1 MQNCLSGSNIEMFN
15 DDFKI
20 TLEEVSNPVRLKK
33 LVEYLIKKYRITRYS
48 NQLYLYFEDLNYYKR
63 TTDDVI
69 MGIIADIVYGITTH
83 KMKEIYKQIFISNMV
98 PNKEPE
104 KNIIALNNCYFNL
117 NTYRATEV
125 NPAIFVINKLD
136 IDYDNRL
143 VDRNKTIE
151 EFMDSITRGHLRNKK
166 SIIWVYR
173 LLFNKWG
180 HISKSIVVIWIKCI

>member
-1 MQNCLSGSNIEMFN
+1 MFN

-83 KMKEIYKQIFISNMV
+83 KMKEIYKQIFISNMST
-98 PNKEPE
+98 K
-104 KNIIALNNCYFNL
+104 
-117 NTYRATEV
+117 
-125 NPAIFVINKLD
+125 
-136 IDYDNRL
+136 
-143 VDRNKTIE
+143 
-151 EFMDSITRGHLRNKK
+151 
-166 SIIWVYR
+166 
-173 LLFNKWG
+173 
-180 HISKSIVVIWIKCI
+180 

>member
-1 MQNCLSGSNIEMFN
+1 
-15 DDFKI
+15 
-20 TLEEVSNPVRLKK
+20 
-33 LVEYLIKKYRITRYS
+33 
-48 NQLYLYFEDLNYYKR
+48 
-63 TTDDVI
+63 
-69 MGIIADIVYGITTH
+69 
-83 KMKEIYKQIFISNMV
+83 MKEIYKQIFISNMA

-151 EFMDSITRGHLRNKK
+151 EFMDSITRGRKE
-166 SIIWVYR
+166 
-173 LLFNKWG
+173 
-180 HISKSIVVIWIKCI
+180 